1 MKPHL
6 EEAHRMQG
14 IADRDIAAYRILRD
28 SDDVHFSV
36 VCFHAQQ
43 AVEKSLKAALFCK
56 RIEFRR
62 THDLQL
68 LCDLLAIH
76 DIPLPLRA
84 DAITSLTPCAVTVR
98 YDDVDVEVA
107 RLSIEDL
114 DEIVPVVRQ
123 WAEDMLRLAS
133 LEE

>member
-6 EEAHRMQG
+6 EEAHRMLG
-14 IADRDIAAYRILRD
+14 IADRDIAAYWVLRN

-36 VCFHAQQ
+36 ICFHAQQ

-62 THDLQL
+62 THEL
-68 LCDLLAIH
+68 LTKHDVLL
-76 DIPLPLRA
+76 PLPVE
-84 DAITSLTPCAVTVR
+84 AITSLTPCAVTLR
-98 YDDVDVEVA
+98 YDDVEVEVA
-107 RLSIEDL
+107 HLSIEDL
-114 DEIVPVVRQ
+114 DEVVPVVRQ
-123 WAEDMLRLAS
+123 WAEDILRLAS